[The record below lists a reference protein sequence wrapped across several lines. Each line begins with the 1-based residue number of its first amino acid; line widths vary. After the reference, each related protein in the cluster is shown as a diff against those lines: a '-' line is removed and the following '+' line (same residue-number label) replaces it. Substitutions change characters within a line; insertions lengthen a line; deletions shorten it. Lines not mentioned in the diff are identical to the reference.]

1 MSLGLTSNSTM
12 LSGIRKFCDYHF
24 ISQFFFECIID
35 MLTSLVST
43 KITIHD
49 HDSYQNLHK

>member
-43 KITIHD
+43 KIC
-49 HDSYQNLHK
+49 